1 MYQKKI
7 QTQYSL
13 IIINSIATKT
23 LDISSYSMLVFAAN
37 GHCKLAEATQ
47 INPVENIEFSC

>member
-1 MYQKKI
+1 MLQNI
-7 QTQYSL
+7 QTQYPL

-23 LDISSYSMLVFAAN
+23 LDISFYSLPVFAAN
-37 GHCKLAEATQ
+37 GHSKLAEATQ